1 MKATYLLL
9 PIVVA
14 ITGCASVV
22 NDVTHP
28 VKIETQTESGQIVAG
43 AECTLTN
50 DKATSSVKSGE
61 MGNVRRSNS
70 DLEIVCKHPTNP
82 QALAKATSRVNGGM
96 FGNII
101 LGGGIGAIIDHNRGT
116 AYTYPTWMQLVFG
129 KTLAFDRREEKE
141 GQPTP
146 PTPVTPPA
154 AAASAPSA
162 EKKT

>member
-9 PIVVA
+9 PIVLA
-14 ITGCASVV
+14 ASGCASVV

-28 VKIETQTESGQIVAG
+28 IKIETQTEAGQMVVG
-43 AECTLTN
+43 ADCTLTN
-50 DKATSSVKSGE
+50 DKATSTVKSGE

-70 DLEIVCKHPTNP
+70 DLEIVCKHPANP
-82 QALAKATSRVNGGM
+82 EALAKATSRVNGGM

-116 AYTYPTWMQLVFG
+116 AYTYPTWIQLVFG
-129 KTLAFDRREEKE
+129 KTLTFDRREEKE

-146 PTPVTPPA
+146 PTLIAV
-154 AAASAPSA
+154 
-162 EKKT
+162 